1 LLLSDRSDV
10 MNFQE
15 AIAYVTALGKLGFNF
30 GLSRME
36 ELLRRF
42 DNPHLKLKVIHV
54 GGTNGKGSTAVMVAA
69 ILQAAGFKVGTF
81 TSPHLHSYTER
92 FRINGM
98 NIPEA
103 EVAALI
109 DELRPHI
116 EALVQE
122 GLEHPTE
129 FEVATAVALL
139 YFSRAHVD
147 YLVLEVG
154 LGGTLDATNV
164 VRPLVSVITNVAMD
178 HMDYLGHTLRA
189 IAGEKAGII
198 KPGVPV
204 VTAAAGEG
212 LEIIAAA
219 AQRHACRLIRVGREV
234 NWEHKELAP
243 EYQSFMVRG
252 RLGVYEDL
260 TLHLLGRHQQVNAA
274 TAVAAVEVLMEQGAA
289 IDVEAVRA
297 GLAAARWPGRLEIM
311 RREPLVI
318 MDGAHNVAGAEAL
331 RLALTE
337 HFPDRRIVL
346 MIGMLGDKERARVA
360 EVLCPMARAVVV
372 TKPNNP
378 RAGNWQELA
387 REALHYTDEVYLL
400 EDIGEALQKTLTIA
414 GMDELVCITGSL
426 YMIAEARRLLFE
438 SGKDGQ
444 MF

>member
-1 LLLSDRSDV
+1 

-15 AIAYVTALGKLGFNF
+15 AISYVTELGKLGFNF
-30 GLSRME
+30 GLSRIE

-54 GGTNGKGSTAVMVAA
+54 GGTNGKGSTVVMVAS

-92 FRINGM
+92 FRINGK
-98 NIPEA
+98 NIPET

-109 DELRPHI
+109 GELRPHI
-116 EALVQE
+116 EALAQE
-122 GLEHPTE
+122 GLGHPTE
-129 FEVATAVALL
+129 FEVATAVAFL
-139 YFSRAHVD
+139 YFSRALVD

-164 VRPLVSVITNVAMD
+164 VKPLVSVITNVAMD

-204 VTAAAGEG
+204 VTAAVGEG
-212 LEIIAAA
+212 LEVIADAA
-219 AQRHACRLIRVGREV
+219 RKRACQLIRVGQEV
-234 NWEHKELAP
+234 SWEHKELAP
-243 EYQSFMVRG
+243 EYQSFNIKG

-274 TAVAAVEVLMEQGAA
+274 TAVAAIEVLMEQGVA

-297 GLAAARWPGRLEIM
+297 GLAAARWPGRFEII

-318 MDGAHNVAGAEAL
+318 LDGAHNVAGAVAL

-346 MIGMLGDKERARVA
+346 VIGMLADKERSRVA

-387 REALHYTDEVYLL
+387 QEALHYTDDVYLL
-400 EDIGEALQKTLTIA
+400 EDVGEALQKALTISEI
-414 GMDELVCITGSL
+414 DELVCITGSL
-426 YMIAEARRLLFE
+426 YMIAEARQLLLE
-438 SGKDGQ
+438 SGEGS
-444 MF
+444 